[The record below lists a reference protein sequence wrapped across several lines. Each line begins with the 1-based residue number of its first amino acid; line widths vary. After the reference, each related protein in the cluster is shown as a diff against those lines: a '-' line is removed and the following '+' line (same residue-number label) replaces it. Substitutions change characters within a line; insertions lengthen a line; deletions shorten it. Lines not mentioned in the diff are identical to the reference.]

1 MDGPHAHRPAR
12 SLVILVVL
20 LTVLAAA
27 CTSGVDTSADGGEQ
41 ASGGTEAAGGGG
53 GEGEGDADTISL
65 WYLQDHEVMVTAAIE
80 RFNEEYPDITVDA
93 QGVENDPYK
102 TRLQTAMGTAA
113 APDVFHSWGGGWLQ
127 QFVDAG
133 RVLALDDYLAEHSDW
148 SELLSKPA
156 LEVSTF
162 DGSVYAVPAILGGV
176 YMWYRTDV
184 FEENGVE
191 PPETYDELLE
201 VIQTL
206 NDNGVTPITLANA
219 SSWTGSFYYMYLAQR
234 LAGEQAFL
242 DAYNRAGDGS
252 FASEPFVEAGARIQ
266 ELVDAGAF
274 IDGFNGLNY
283 DTGESNAPLWSGDAA
298 MQLMGDWLLN
308 AARTDVPD
316 VADQIDF
323 FPFPAIES
331 PDGTGESTSMVG
343 GVNGAFSVTADA
355 ANPEAAMALA
365 RYLTDTDSAQSVVDE
380 ALGTPAIEE
389 GVQIDDP
396 YMQRFVE
403 ALSTTDY
410 LQPYYDQYLP
420 PELAAV
426 HLETTQAV
434 FGKTMTPE
442 EAAQQVESVA
452 AEVLSGGGATSE
464 PAGAGASEPAAASE

>member
-1 MDGPHAHRPAR
+1 MNGPYVAHRPVR
-12 SLVILVVL
+12 SVLVLVAL
-20 LTVLAAA
+20 LTLLAA
-27 CTSGVDTSADGGEQ
+27 CTAGVDTGAASSEQ
-41 ASGGTEAAGGGG
+41 ASGGGGGG
-53 GEGEGDADTISL
+53 GAGEGGGDEGGGDANTVSL

-80 RFNEEYPDITVDA
+80 RFNEEFPDITVEA
-93 QGVENDPYK
+93 EGVENDPYK
-102 TRLQTAMGTAA
+102 TRLQTAMGTDAQ
-113 APDVFHSWGGGWLQ
+113 PDVFHSWGGGWLQ
-127 QFVDAG
+127 QFVDADL
-133 RVLALDDYLAEHSDW
+133 VMPLDDYLAENDDW
-148 SELLSKPA
+148 SSLLSEPA

-162 DGSVYAVPAILGGV
+162 DGSVYAAPAILGGV

-184 FEENGVE
+184 FEENGLE

-206 NDNGVTPITLANA
+206 NDNGITPISLANA
-219 SSWTGSFYYMYLAQR
+219 SSWTGSFYYMYFVQR

-242 DAYNRAGDGS
+242 DAYNRQGDGS

-266 ELVDAGAF
+266 ELVEADAF

-283 DTGESNAPLWSGDAA
+283 DTGESNAPMWSGDAA

-308 AARTDVPD
+308 AARTDVPE

-343 GVNGAFSVTADA
+343 GVNGAFSVSADA
-355 ANPEAAMALA
+355 ANPDAATALV
-365 RYLTDTDSAQSVVDE
+365 RYLTDADAAQSVVDE
-380 ALGTPAIEE
+380 ALGTPAIQE
-389 GVQIDDP
+389 GVTIDDP

-403 ALSTTDY
+403 ALATTDY

-426 HLETTQAV
+426 HLETTQAL
-434 FGKTMTPE
+434 FGQTTTPE
-442 EAAQQVESVA
+442 EAAQQMEA
-452 AEVLSGGGATSE
+452 AAADVLTGGGAATGS
-464 PAGAGASEPAAASE
+464 SEPAASE

>member
-1 MDGPHAHRPAR
+1 MNGPHVAHPAR
-12 SLVILVVL
+12 SVVILVAL

-27 CTSGVDTSADGGEQ
+27 CTAGVDTSAEGGEQ
-41 ASGGTEAAGGGG
+41 ASGGTDTGGGG
-53 GEGEGDADTISL
+53 DGAGGDADTISL
-65 WYLQDHEVMVTAAIE
+65 WYLQDHEAMVTAAIE
-80 RFNEEYPDITVDA
+80 RFNEEFPDVSVDA

-113 APDVFHSWGGGWLQ
+113 MPDVFHSWGGGWLQ

-133 RVLALDDYLAEHSDW
+133 QVTPLDDYLAEHSDW
-148 SELLSKPA
+148 SGLLSEPA

-219 SSWTGSFYYMYLAQR
+219 SSWTGSFYYMYLVQR
-234 LAGEQAFL
+234 LAGEDAFL
-242 DAYNRAGDGS
+242 DAYNREGDGS

-266 ELVDAGAF
+266 ELVEADAF
-274 IDGFNGLNY
+274 IEGFNGLNY

-316 VADQIDF
+316 VADDIDF
-323 FPFPAIES
+323 FPFPAIEA
-331 PDGTGESTSMVG
+331 PEGTGEAASMVG
-343 GVNGAFSVTADA
+343 GVNGAFSVSADA
-355 ANPEAAMALA
+355 GNPEAAMALA
-365 RYLTDTDSAQSVVDE
+365 RYLTDTETAQVVVDE

-389 GVQIDDP
+389 GVRIDDP
-396 YMQRFVE
+396 FMQRFVD

-426 HLETTQAV
+426 HLETTQAL
-434 FGKTMTPE
+434 FGQTMTPE
-442 EAAQQVESVA
+442 EAAEQVEGTAEQVLTGDGVA
-452 AEVLSGGGATSE
+452 SE
-464 PAGAGASEPAAASE
+464 PAEAGASEPAAAVSE

>member
-1 MDGPHAHRPAR
+1 MNGPHTRRPAR
-12 SLVILVVL
+12 TLVMLVAL
-20 LTVLAAA
+20 LTLLATA
-27 CTSGVDTSADGGEQ
+27 CTAGTDSSAAGGEQ
-41 ASGGTEAAGGGG
+41 ETGSPGTGGAAEEGGG
-53 GEGEGDADTISL
+53 DAGAVTL
-65 WYLQDHEVMVTAAIE
+65 WYLQDHEVMVESAIE
-80 RFNEEYPDITVDA
+80 RFNEEFPDVTVNA

-113 APDVFHSWGGGWLQ
+113 QPDIFHSWGGGWLQ

-133 RVLALDDYLAEHSDW
+133 LVAPLDDYLEANADW
-148 SELLSKPA
+148 SGQLSQPA
-156 LEVSTF
+156 LDVSTF
-162 DGSVYAVPAILGGV
+162 DDSVYAVPAILGGV

-191 PPETYDELLE
+191 PPETYDDLLE
-201 VIQTL
+201 VVQTL

-219 SSWTGSFYYMYLAQR
+219 SSWTGSFYYMYLVQR

-242 DAYNRAGDGS
+242 DAYNREGDGS
-252 FASEPFVEAGARIQ
+252 FASEPFVRAGERIQ
-266 ELVDAGAF
+266 ELVDADAF

-316 VADQIDF
+316 VADNIDF
-323 FPFPAIES
+323 FPFPAIEP
-331 PDGTGESTSMVG
+331 PDGTGDSTSMVG
-343 GVNGAFSVTADA
+343 GVNGAFSVSANAAD
-355 ANPEAAMALA
+355 PDAAMALA
-365 RYLTDTDSAQSVVDE
+365 RYLSDAETAQVVVDE
-380 ALGTPAIEE
+380 SLGTPAIEE

-420 PELAAV
+420 PELAEV
-426 HLETTQAV
+426 HLETTQAL
-434 FGKTMTPE
+434 FGQSVTPQ
-442 EAAQQVESVA
+442 EAAEQMETAA
-452 AEVLSGGGATSE
+452 AEVLTAGDEATQ
-464 PAGAGASEPAAASE
+464 EPAASE